1 MHSFSK
7 FYILNK
13 KEAFFIGM
21 KKLMNK
27 HFTLKKK
34 SLIFPAN
41 SQEFQIC
48 HASNICKM
56 KNGELIAAWFAG
68 EREGSDDVAIW
79 YALTEGGIWGTPQM
93 LAHDMDEPHWNP
105 VLFQKEDGEVLILYK
120 VGRIIAEW
128 KTRIRISRDFG
139 KTWSKGRDL
148 VKGDVGGR
156 GPVRCKMLTLSDGS
170 ILAGNSTEK
179 GVWTA
184 YTDRTV
190 DGGKHWQQS
199 NPIRIDLD
207 RNPVVVKSDIPLS
220 AQSFTGRGVIQP
232 TLWEG
237 KNGTVHMLMRS
248 SEGQIYRADS
258 ENYGQIWGC
267 AYPTGLPNNNSGID
281 VVKTDD
287 GLLVLCMNPVSKNF
301 GPRTPL
307 ILMVS
312 EDNGSSWEEECILED
327 AGNPFS
333 KETAEYSYPCI
344 IADRNE
350 LLVTYTYNRKSIAI
364 NYMVRKER

>member
-1 MHSFSK
+1 
-7 FYILNK
+7 
-13 KEAFFIGM
+13 M
-21 KKLMNK
+21 KIEKIMNK
-27 HFTLKKK
+27 YFTCKKK

-79 YALTEGGIWGTPQM
+79 YALTEGGIWGAPQM

-105 VLFQKEDGEVLILYK
+105 VLFQKEDGDVLILYK
-120 VGRIIAEW
+120 AGRIIADW
-128 KTRIRISRDFG
+128 RTRIRISKDFG
-139 KTWSKGRDL
+139 KTWSKARDL

-179 GVWTA
+179 GIWTA

-190 DGGKHWQQS
+190 DGGKH
-199 NPIRIDLD
+199 
-207 RNPVVVKSDIPLS
+207 
-220 AQSFTGRGVIQP
+220 P
-232 TLWEG
+232 TLWESE
-237 KNGTVHMLMRS
+237 NGNVHMLMRS

-258 ENYGQIWGC
+258 ENHGQTWGC

-287 GLLVLCMNPVSKNF
+287 GLLVLCMNPVPKNF

-333 KETAEYSYPCI
+333 KETAEYSYPRI
-344 IADRNE
+344 ITD
-350 LLVTYTYNRKSIAI
+350 
-364 NYMVRKER
+364 MVRKEG